1 MSAGITIQNSN
12 TVDTRSFRVVI
23 AYSEEDKVY
32 YASVPSLEGCMTYG
46 DTVDEAMKNIRE
58 ATEGVVAAMLDQG
71 WAIPDDS
78 QTLEYNL
85 QIPLATH

>member
-1 MSAGITIQNSN
+1 
-12 TVDTRSFRVVI
+12 
-23 AYSEEDKVY
+23 
-32 YASVPSLEGCMTYG
+32 MTYG
-46 DTVDEAMKNIRE
+46 DTVDETMKNIRE